1 MNDLVNMAVNLKVPN
16 TKINNTSKETLKTEK
31 SNIDTISQRNHNNNF
46 KKILNK
52 ATEKS
57 SVKNDEVFKDE
68 EIEDVKNDSSKEVK
82 SKKDVLDLILIS
94 LLQHLGDDKVD
105 IKKMMEELNKGDSST
120 EDVTTNIMNLIG
132 NANIGEIDIE
142 GLKSSNN
149 LQKSVDDIINA
160 LLNEAKSSNN
170 ENSKL
175 QELLSKMKSIN
186 DEDINNL
193 NTKEAINDLTSTFM
207 EASKEVKQD
216 SFIKEN
222 ILSLIKDKL
231 NESSMGKNNELNIM
245 ESFRNNDSL
254 KTLTQMENFN
264 SDSNAGYENKEEEF
278 LKGLTSNNKSK
289 LESKLDKVTNFMND
303 FNKINSEIS
312 TDSVEVEAPININ
325 KNNLVNDFIKSV
337 KYMEQNNVREMTVK
351 VKPQELGE
359 VLIRLTVENG
369 LMKANITA
377 NNKEAYNL
385 LNSKLQDLNNSLGN
399 GEIKIQNFTVDIYN
413 GDTTFFSRENSK
425 EQRNNANS
433 NSRGKNSGV
442 LKVEESLNSNDEI
455 QSKLEDSNVNAF
467 V

>member
-1 MNDLVNMAVNLKVPN
+1 MGDLVNMAVNLKVPN
-16 TKINNTSKETLKTEK
+16 TKINNTKETLKNEK
-31 SNIDTISQRNHNNNF
+31 SNIDTISQKNHSSNF

-52 ATEKS
+52 ANEKTNL
-57 SVKNDEVFKDE
+57 KNSEVSTDE
-68 EIEDVKNDSSKEVK
+68 EIEDVKDDSSKEVK

-94 LLQHLGDDKVD
+94 LLQHLGDDKSIED
-105 IKKMMEELNKGDSST
+105 LNESISQ
-120 EDVTTNIMNLIG
+120 DVNNNIC
-132 NANIGEIDIE
+132 DIE
-142 GLKSSNN
+142 TLKSANN
-149 LQKSVDDIINA
+149 LQKSVADIINA
-160 LLNEAKSSNN
+160 LLEESKGSNN

-193 NTKEAINDLTSTFM
+193 NIKEAINDLKSTFM

-216 SFIKEN
+216 SFMKEN
-222 ILSLIKDKL
+222 ILNLIKDKL
-231 NESSMGKNNELNIM
+231 NESSMVKSNGLNIM
-245 ESFRNNDSL
+245 ESFRSNDSL

-278 LKGLTSNNKSK
+278 LKGLTLNNKSK

-359 VLIRLTVENG
+359 VVIRLTVENG

-399 GEIKIQNFTVDIYN
+399 GDIKIQNFTVDIYN

-425 EQRNNANS
+425 EQRNNANG

-442 LKVEESLNSNDEI
+442 LKVEEALNSNDEI
-455 QSKLEDSNVNAF
+455 QSKLENSNVNAF

>member
-1 MNDLVNMAVNLKVPN
+1 MRDLVNMAVNLKVPN
-16 TKINNTSKETLKTEK
+16 TKINNTKETLKNAK
-31 SNIDTISQRNHNNNF
+31 SNIDAIGQKNYSRNF

-52 ATEKS
+52 ANEKTNL
-57 SVKNDEVFKDE
+57 KNSEVSKDE
-68 EIEDVKNDSSKEVK
+68 EVEDVKDDSSKEVK

-94 LLQHLGDDKVD
+94 LLQHLGDDKS
-105 IKKMMEELNKGDSST
+105 MEELNESISQ
-120 EDVTTNIMNLIG
+120 DVNNIC
-132 NANIGEIDIE
+132 DIE
-142 GLKSSNN
+142 TLKSANN

-160 LLNEAKSSNN
+160 LLEKAKGSND

-175 QELLSKMKSIN
+175 QELLGKMKSIN

-193 NTKEAINDLTSTFM
+193 NIKEAINDLTSTFM

-216 SFIKEN
+216 SFMKEN
-222 ILSLIKDKL
+222 ILNLIKDKL
-231 NESSMGKNNELNIM
+231 NESSMDKSNGLNIM

-312 TDSVEVEAPININ
+312 TNKVEVEAPININ

-337 KYMEQNNVREMTVK
+337 KYMEQNNVKEMTVK

-359 VLIRLTVENG
+359 VVIRLTVENG

-399 GEIKIQNFTVDIYN
+399 GEIKIQNFTIDIYN
-413 GDTTFFSRENSK
+413 GDTTFFSRENSR
-425 EQRNNANS
+425 EQRNNSNG
-433 NSRGKNSGV
+433 NSRAKNSEV
-442 LKVEESLNSNDEI
+442 LQVENSLNSNDEM
-455 QSKLEDSNVNAF
+455 QNHLEDSNVNAF

>member
-16 TKINNTSKETLKTEK
+16 TKINSTPKETLGNEK
-31 SNIDTISQRNHNNNF
+31 NNIEITDKVNSNNNF

-68 EIEDVKNDSSKEVK
+68 EIEDVKNNSSKEVK

-94 LLQHLGDDKVD
+94 LLQHLGDDKS
-105 IKKMMEELNKGDSST
+105 MEELNDSISQ
-120 EDVTTNIMNLIG
+120 DAINNNIC
-132 NANIGEIDIE
+132 DIE
-142 GLKSSNN
+142 TLKSSNN
-149 LQKSVDDIINA
+149 LQKSVADIINV
-160 LLNEAKSSNN
+160 LLEEGKGFNN

-193 NTKEAINDLTSTFM
+193 NIKEAINDLKSTFM

-231 NESSMGKNNELNIM
+231 NESSMDKNNELNIM
-245 ESFRNNDSL
+245 ESFRSNDSL
-254 KTLTQMENFN
+254 KTLSQMENFN
-264 SDSNAGYENKEEEF
+264 SDSNVAYENKEEEF

-399 GEIKIQNFTVDIYN
+399 GDIKIQNFTIDIYN
-413 GDTTFFSRENSK
+413 GDTTFFSRENSR
-425 EQRNNANS
+425 EQRNNANG

-455 QSKLEDSNVNAF
+455 QNHLEDSNVNAF

>member
-1 MNDLVNMAVNLKVPN
+1 M
-16 TKINNTSKETLKTEK
+16 
-31 SNIDTISQRNHNNNF
+31 
-46 KKILNK
+46 K
-52 ATEKS
+52 A
-57 SVKNDEVFKDE
+57 
-68 EIEDVKNDSSKEVK
+68 
-82 SKKDVLDLILIS
+82 
-94 LLQHLGDDKVD
+94 
-105 IKKMMEELNKGDSST
+105 
-120 EDVTTNIMNLIG
+120 
-132 NANIGEIDIE
+132 
-142 GLKSSNN
+142 
-149 LQKSVDDIINA
+149 
-160 LLNEAKSSNN
+160 
-170 ENSKL
+170 
-175 QELLSKMKSIN
+175 IN

-193 NTKEAINDLTSTFM
+193 NIKEAINDLKSTFM

-216 SFIKEN
+216 SFMKEN
-222 ILSLIKDKL
+222 ILNLIKDKL
-231 NESSMGKNNELNIM
+231 NESSMVKSNGLNIM
-245 ESFRNNDSL
+245 ESFRSNDSL

-278 LKGLTSNNKSK
+278 LKGLTLNNKSK

-399 GEIKIQNFTVDIYN
+399 GEIKIQNFTIDIYN
-413 GDTTFFSRENSK
+413 GDTTFFSRENSR
-425 EQRNNANS
+425 EQRNNSNG
-433 NSRGKNSGV
+433 NSRAKNSEV
-442 LKVEESLNSNDEI
+442 LQVENSLNSNDEM
-455 QSKLEDSNVNAF
+455 QNQLEDSNVNAF